1 MEIGQFEAAVE
12 VLLNHMESPA
22 TFICLHTPS
31 HTKKQG
37 QEEKDSVLIKIHEE
51 RGVELT
57 FNEHLLGV

>member
-1 MEIGQFEAAVE
+1 
-12 VLLNHMESPA
+12 MESPA

-37 QEEKDSVLIKIHEE
+37 QEEKDSLLIKIHEE
-51 RGVELT
+51 RDAELT